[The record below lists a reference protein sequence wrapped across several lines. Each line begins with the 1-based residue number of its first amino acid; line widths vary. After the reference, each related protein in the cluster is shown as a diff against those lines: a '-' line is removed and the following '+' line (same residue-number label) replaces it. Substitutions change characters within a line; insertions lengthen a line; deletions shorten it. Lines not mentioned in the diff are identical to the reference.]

1 MIKIVAV
8 GKIKEVSLKK
18 LIAEYEKRL
27 SGYTNLKIIEVNDE
41 AINEKGLDTKVLT
54 IEGERLLKQIKDKE
68 YVILVDLHGE
78 MIDSLKLADKLSSLN
93 TYSHS
98 DITFVI
104 GGSLGFSQDVIK
116 RADWRWQLSSLT
128 FTHQHTRLLVLE
140 QIYRSYKI
148 NNNETYHK

>member
-1 MIKIVAV
+1 M
-8 GKIKEVSLKK
+8 
-18 LIAEYEKRL
+18 
-27 SGYTNLKIIEVNDE
+27 
-41 AINEKGLDTKVLT
+41 
-54 IEGERLLKQIKDKE
+54 
-68 YVILVDLHGE
+68 LVDLHGE

>member
-8 GKIKEVSLKK
+8 GKIKEISLKE

-27 SGYTNLKIIEVNDE
+27 SGYTNINIIEVKDE
-41 AINEKGLDTKVLT
+41 AISDKGLHAKVAKL
-54 IEGERLLKQIKDKE
+54 EGERILKQIKDKE
-68 YVILVDLHGE
+68 YIILVDLHGE
-78 MIDSLKLADKLSSLN
+78 MIDSIALAAKLNDLN

-104 GGSLGFSQDVIK
+104 GGSLGFSQEVID
-116 RADWRWQLSSLT
+116 RADWRWQLSELT

-140 QIYRSYKI
+140 QLYRSYKI